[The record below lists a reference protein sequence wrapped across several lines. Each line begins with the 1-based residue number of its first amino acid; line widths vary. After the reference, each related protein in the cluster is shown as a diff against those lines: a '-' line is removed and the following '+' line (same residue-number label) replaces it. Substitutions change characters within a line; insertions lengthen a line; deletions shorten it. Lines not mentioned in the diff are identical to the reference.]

1 MTHTE
6 FLENLTAWSQTDKGI
21 MPEGTCPPLR
31 CGHGTTARKKVPPS
45 QRPQVVRIR
54 PGNELRCGCQCPI
67 TYLAKKELGR
77 EFEVGEWESAAAELG
92 LEDDYQIVD
101 AADMIPGHDKA
112 LRANLLAAC
121 GVAERS
127 A

>member
-1 MTHTE
+1 M
-6 FLENLTAWSQTDKGI
+6 
-21 MPEGTCPPLR
+21 
-31 CGHGTTARKKVPPS
+31 
-45 QRPQVVRIR
+45 VRIR

-92 LEDDYQIVD
+92 LEDDYQYRGRRRSRFLGTTRRCVSSCC
-101 AADMIPGHDKA
+101 K
-112 LRANLLAAC
+112 AC

>member
-21 MPEGTCPPLR
+21 VPEGTPDNALHAWEY
-31 CGHGTTARKKVPPS
+31 GQKKVPPS
-45 QRPQVVRIR
+45 QRPKWRIR

-101 AADMIPGHDKA
+101 AADLIPGHDKA
-112 LRANLLAAC
+112 LRKQLLEAC